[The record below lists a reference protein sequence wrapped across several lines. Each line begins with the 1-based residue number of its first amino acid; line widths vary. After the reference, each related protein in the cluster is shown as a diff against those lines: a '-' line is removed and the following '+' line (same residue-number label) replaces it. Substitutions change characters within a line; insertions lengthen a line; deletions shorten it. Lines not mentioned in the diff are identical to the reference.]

1 MLLARSLTLISTSP
15 LQLNRGIRVSSKINA
30 GTVWI
35 NCVNQLNSQVPFGG
49 VGQSFV
55 HLLTSSSPSFDRVL
69 TQRFLPLLLTVV
81 SVESLESTLSTTTPR
96 SRLSTSTSCPEAP
109 SKGTS
114 VPSRPFS
121 SLLPVLPS
129 VTTVSESALEC
140 PRVYYR
146 YSSNECWSPMRAAAC
161 KPLKRSGSQPVAL
174 RPTQLPCA
182 PASALLLL
190 ETAGRESGL
199 DGSLKTA
206 CAVCIPRRP
215 LAAHLAFCLAL
226 EPAATSLQPL
236 SFIPPSFV
244 TSQNTMGLSI
254 SKLLSG
260 LFGKKEMRT
269 YPSLFLL
276 SSPALL
282 ARDRAPPP
290 FLARLPSGK
299 TRRLPFLRPLS
310 HPRRL
315 LTRPREVLVDIR
327 CGVRR

>member
-1 MLLARSLTLISTSP
+1 
-15 LQLNRGIRVSSKINA
+15 
-30 GTVWI
+30 
-35 NCVNQLNSQVPFGG
+35 
-49 VGQSFV
+49 
-55 HLLTSSSPSFDRVL
+55 
-69 TQRFLPLLLTVV
+69 
-81 SVESLESTLSTTTPR
+81 
-96 SRLSTSTSCPEAP
+96 
-109 SKGTS
+109 
-114 VPSRPFS
+114 
-121 SLLPVLPS
+121 
-129 VTTVSESALEC
+129 
-140 PRVYYR
+140 
-146 YSSNECWSPMRAAAC
+146 MRAAAC
-161 KPLKRSGSQPVAL
+161 KTLRIPSVAL

-182 PASALLLL
+182 PASALLF

-206 CAVCIPRRP
+206 CAVWIPRRP

-244 TSQNTMGLSI
+244 ASQNTMGLSI

-282 ARDRAPPP
+282 ARDIAPPP

-299 TRRLPFLRPLS
+299 TRRLPFLRLLS
-310 HPRRL
+310 HPLRL

-327 CGVRR
+327 CWVRC